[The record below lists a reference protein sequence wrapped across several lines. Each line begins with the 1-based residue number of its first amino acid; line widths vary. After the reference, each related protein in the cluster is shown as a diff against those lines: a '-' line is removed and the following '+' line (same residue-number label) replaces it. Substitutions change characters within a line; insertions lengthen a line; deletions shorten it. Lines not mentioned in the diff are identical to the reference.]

1 MMRNM
6 KYVLECWGGWAAS
19 EGAGVDYS
27 SIAAGFK
34 GLLPSESNQ
43 RPCCT
48 DSDGIIIDSC
58 IAKLKKFKPEEYELV
73 VAHYLYNIS
82 LRTIA
87 KTRHCSDGTL
97 RKEIQTAEGFICG
110 VLCMLNV
117 TLEMDV

>member
-1 MMRNM
+1 MRNM
-6 KYVLECWGGWAAS
+6 KYVLECWGGWAATES
-19 EGAGVDYS
+19 AGVDYS
-27 SIAAGFK
+27 AIAAGFK
-34 GLLPSESNQ
+34 TLLPPEANQ

-73 VAHYLYNIS
+73 VAHYRFNVS

-87 KTRHCSDGTL
+87 KRRRCSDGTI

-110 VLCMLNV
+110 VLSMLDV
-117 TLEMDV
+117 RLEMD